1 MDAVSEP
8 LTTQPLSFQ
17 LSYGDCDTVGIAY
30 FAIYYP
36 WMERAYSTWLYSHG
50 IRSGELVDQLG
61 VLTVG
66 VHSDCTYRAMVRVF
80 DVLTIRLTL
89 DRMGTTSWTVGF
101 DFVRDGEVVT
111 HGSMTFVCRSPEGGK
126 AAIPDRL
133 LEVLRS
139 LPAREEVTA

>member
-1 MDAVSEP
+1 VSE
-8 LTTQPLSFQ
+8 PLSFQ

-36 WMERAYSTWLYSHG
+36 WMERAYSTWLYAHG
-50 IRSGELVDQLG
+50 IRSGELVEQLG

-66 VHSDCTYRAMVRVF
+66 VHSDCTYKAMVRVF
-80 DVLTIRLTL
+80 DVLTVRLTL

-111 HGSMTFVCRSPEGGK
+111 HGTMTFVCRSPEGGK

>member
-1 MDAVSEP
+1 
-8 LTTQPLSFQ
+8 
-17 LSYGDCDTVGIAY
+17 
-30 FAIYYP
+30 
-36 WMERAYSTWLYSHG
+36 
-50 IRSGELVDQLG
+50 
-61 VLTVG
+61 
-66 VHSDCTYRAMVRVF
+66 VHSDCTYKAMVRVF

-111 HGSMTFVCRSPEGGK
+111 HGTMTFVCRSPEGGK